1 LAAGTARL
9 HALSLTPD
17 EAARRGIEVNRDGR
31 RRSAFELL
39 SLPDIDLARL
49 RSVWPELAGIPTS
62 IAAQLETD
70 ARYAPYV
77 ERQQEDVA
85 ALRRDEATPLPPDL
99 DYAALAG
106 LSAELRQKLALRRPA
121 TLAEASR
128 IDGMTPAALFLLL
141 ARAKRPTS
149 RSA

>member
-1 LAAGTARL
+1 LADGVRRL

-17 EAARRGIEVNRDGR
+17 EAVRRGIEINRDGR

-39 SLPDIDLARL
+39 SLPGINIARL
-49 RSVWPELAGIPTS
+49 RRVWPELDDVPAS

-85 ALRRDEATPLPPDL
+85 ALRRDEATPLPADL
-99 DYAALAG
+99 DYAAVAG
-106 LSAELRQKLALRRPA
+106 LSAELRHKLALRRPA

-141 ARAKRPTS
+141 ARSKRPAR